1 MTNTENKSTPAIG
14 GIILRGIG
22 GLYEVLLDSA
32 CETHAQ
38 AHLTDLQ
45 TVICRARGAFR
56 HSGITPLPGDR
67 VRVVFGDSALID
79 EGESAGNKKK
89 KKLSED
95 SDIVIDS
102 IYERKNFLI
111 RPPLANLDV
120 LFIVIPAA
128 QPAPVIET
136 ADKLISIAEHNE
148 IEPVI
153 IITKSDL
160 APDYALELRN
170 IYKKCGFDSFCVSSV
185 SGEGVDAVMDYI
197 LRLTSSG
204 AFASPIAAFAGS
216 VAAFAGTVAA
226 FAGSVAAFAGA
237 SGAGK
242 STLMNC
248 LFPQLKLLTGTLS
261 RRIERGKHTTREV
274 SLYQMNE
281 LLRMKNHEKSHD
293 VSGYLAD
300 TPGFSMLD
308 FTRFDF
314 FRCDQLPFNFREFAP
329 YLGKC
334 KYSKCTH
341 SKEEGCLITEAVKRG
356 DIPKSRHDSYL
367 AIYDALRQIPDWK
380 RKSKDEK
387 Q

>member
-1 MTNTENKSTPAIG
+1 MTNTENKSTPATG

-22 GLYEVLLDSA
+22 GLYEVRLDSA
-32 CETHAQ
+32 RETQAQ

-79 EGESAGNKKK
+79 EGEPAGNKKK
-89 KKLSED
+89 KGLSED

-102 IYERKNFLI
+102 IDERKNFLI

-204 AFASPIAAFAGS
+204 AFVSP
-216 VAAFAGTVAA
+216 VAAFAGA
-226 FAGSVAAFAGA
+226 VAAFAGA

-281 LLRMKNHEKSHD
+281 LLRMKNHEKSHE
-293 VSGYLAD
+293 VSAYLAD

-387 Q
+387 